1 MRPRLR
7 TQQGTQGG
15 RQRRHLE
22 LVRVWRPQRDPRHQ
36 KSPRGRYELGGRI
49 AHGSPAQLQRTSGPL
64 GGDPRHRPGP
74 GPDGQ
79 ELSARPGSGLA
90 RPGRADR
97 RDRGQVRRRAVGR
110 GAREH
115 EDHRRPAGGPGAED
129 RRAAGGIALLAIT
142 TSYRTRSDAVPLRS
156 FKAKGRPSAIAGV
169 GVYAPE
175 KIISNFDL
183 EKMMD
188 TSDKWITE
196 RTGIHR
202 RHIAE
207 PGTTTF
213 EVATKAARAALDAAG
228 ITAKDLDM
236 ILVGTSSP
244 DGPFPSVACRVQ
256 NELDAPGAVAWDTLA
271 ACTSFVYALS
281 IADAYIATERAD
293 TVLVVGAE
301 VLSRMLNYSDRGTAV
316 IFGDGAGAAV
326 VRAAPKG
333 AGFLSWCL
341 GSDGRGYAQVTAGN
355 IEKGAYAAKD
365 PAPFIDMV
373 GPDVFKFAVDIF
385 IRQANEVCEKAGVG
399 LDQIDLWVP
408 HQANF
413 RIIDAAARRIGLPLE
428 RVAINIDEYGNTSS
442 ASIPLAL
449 EEAIR
454 KGRVKKGDHVLL
466 AGFGSGLTW
475 GATLLK
481 WM

>member
-1 MRPRLR
+1 M
-7 TQQGTQGG
+7 
-15 RQRRHLE
+15 
-22 LVRVWRPQRDPRHQ
+22 
-36 KSPRGRYELGGRI
+36 
-49 AHGSPAQLQRTSGPL
+49 
-64 GGDPRHRPGP
+64 
-74 GPDGQ
+74 
-79 ELSARPGSGLA
+79 
-90 RPGRADR
+90 
-97 RDRGQVRRRAVGR
+97 
-110 GAREH
+110 
-115 EDHRRPAGGPGAED
+115 
-129 RRAAGGIALLAIT
+129 AIT
-142 TSYRTRSDAVPLRS
+142 TAYRTRSDALPLRA

-169 GVYAPE
+169 GVYAPSR
-175 KIISNFDL
+175 IISNFDL

-213 EVATKAARAALDAAG
+213 DVATRAARAALDAAG
-228 ITAKDLDM
+228 IGASDLDM

-271 ACTSFVYALS
+271 ACTSFVYSLS
-281 IADAYIATERAD
+281 IADSFIATERAD
-293 TVLVVGAE
+293 TVLVIGAE

-326 VRAAPKG
+326 VKAAPKG
-333 AGFLSWCL
+333 AGFQSWCL
-341 GSDGRGYAQVTAGN
+341 GSDGRGYAQVTCGN

-365 PAPFIDMV
+365 ATPYIDMV

-385 IRQANEVCEKAGVG
+385 IRQAHEVCAAAGVA
-399 LDQIDLWVP
+399 LDDIDLWVP

-428 RVAINIDEYGNTSS
+428 KVAINIDEYGNTSS

-449 EEAIR
+449 DEAIR
-454 KGRVKKGDHVLL
+454 KGRVKSGDHVLL

-481 WM
+481 WA

>member
-1 MRPRLR
+1 M
-7 TQQGTQGG
+7 
-15 RQRRHLE
+15 
-22 LVRVWRPQRDPRHQ
+22 
-36 KSPRGRYELGGRI
+36 
-49 AHGSPAQLQRTSGPL
+49 
-64 GGDPRHRPGP
+64 
-74 GPDGQ
+74 
-79 ELSARPGSGLA
+79 
-90 RPGRADR
+90 
-97 RDRGQVRRRAVGR
+97 
-110 GAREH
+110 
-115 EDHRRPAGGPGAED
+115 
-129 RRAAGGIALLAIT
+129 AIT
-142 TSYRTRSDAVPLRS
+142 TNYRARSDAVQLRS
-156 FKAKGRPSAIAGV
+156 FATKGRPSAIAGV
-169 GVYAPE
+169 GTYAPE
-175 KIISNFDL
+175 KVITNFDL

-196 RTGIHR
+196 RTGIRR

-213 EVATKAARAALDAAG
+213 ELATNAARAALDAAG

-271 ACTSFVYALS
+271 ACTSFMYGLS
-281 IADAYIATERAD
+281 IADSFIATERAD
-293 TVLVVGAE
+293 TVLVIGAE

-326 VRAAPKG
+326 VKAAPKG

-341 GSDGRGYAQVTAGN
+341 GSDGRGYAQVTCGN

-365 PAPFIDMV
+365 ATPYIDMV

-385 IRQANEVCEKAGVG
+385 IRQANEVCEKAGVA
-399 LDQIDLWVP
+399 LDDIDLWVP

-413 RIIDAAARRIGLPLE
+413 RIIDAAARRIGLPIE

-449 EEAIR
+449 EEAVR
-454 KGRVKKGDHVLL
+454 EGRVKSGDHVLL

-481 WM
+481 WA

>member
-1 MRPRLR
+1 M
-7 TQQGTQGG
+7 
-15 RQRRHLE
+15 
-22 LVRVWRPQRDPRHQ
+22 
-36 KSPRGRYELGGRI
+36 
-49 AHGSPAQLQRTSGPL
+49 
-64 GGDPRHRPGP
+64 
-74 GPDGQ
+74 
-79 ELSARPGSGLA
+79 
-90 RPGRADR
+90 
-97 RDRGQVRRRAVGR
+97 
-110 GAREH
+110 
-115 EDHRRPAGGPGAED
+115 
-129 RRAAGGIALLAIT
+129 AIT

-169 GVYAPE
+169 GVHAPE
-175 KIISNFDL
+175 KVITNLDL

-196 RTGIHR
+196 RTGIRR

-213 EVATKAARAALDAAG
+213 ELATGAARSALKAAG
-228 ITAKDLDM
+228 IAAKDLDM

-281 IADAYIATERAD
+281 IADSFIATERAD

-301 VLSRMLNYSDRGTAV
+301 VLSRMLDYSDRGTAV

-341 GSDGRGYAQVTAGN
+341 GSDGRGYAQVTCGN

-365 PAPFIDMV
+365 TQPFIDMV

-385 IRQANEVCEKAGVG
+385 IRQATEVCQTAGVA
-399 LDQIDLWVP
+399 LDDIDLWV
-408 HQANF
+408 QANF
-413 RIIDAAARRIGLPLE
+413 RIIDAAARRIGLSME
-428 RVAINIDEYGNTSS
+428 RVAVNIDEYGNTSS

-449 EEAIR
+449 EEAVR
-454 KGRVKKGDHVLL
+454 KGRVKSGDHVLL

-475 GATLLK
+475 GATLMK
-481 WM
+481 WA